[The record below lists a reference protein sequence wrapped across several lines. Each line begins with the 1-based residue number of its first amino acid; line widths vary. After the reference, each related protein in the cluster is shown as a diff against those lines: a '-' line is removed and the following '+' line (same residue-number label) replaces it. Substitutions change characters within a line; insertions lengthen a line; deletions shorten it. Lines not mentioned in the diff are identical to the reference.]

1 MSSRPVAE
9 PELLFVYGTLMRGH
23 SAHRLMTPGL
33 RFLGPARAA
42 GTLYD
47 LGPWPGFRPGEDRAE
62 GELYAI
68 DDPAA
73 LARLDDWE
81 GIDPAAPETGEY
93 VRGVVD
99 LLEPAVRVWVYVYR
113 GSIAGAPP
121 VTGRWRGAVDPGEH
135 GSAND
140 QHLLHDDPDTAPRD

>member
-9 PELLFVYGTLMRGH
+9 PDRLFVYGTLMRGH
-23 SAHRLMTPGL
+23 SAHRRMSPGL
-33 RFLGPARAA
+33 RYLGPAQAA

-47 LGPWPGFRPGEDRAE
+47 LGPWPGFRPGEGFAE

-81 GIDPAAPETGEY
+81 GIDPAAPAAGEY
-93 VRGVVD
+93 VRVVLE
-99 LLEPAVRVWVYVYR
+99 LLAPAVRAWGYVHR
-113 GSIAGAPP
+113 GPRAGAPL
-121 VTGRWRGAVDPGEH
+121 VSGRWRDP
-135 GSAND
+135 A
-140 QHLLHDDPDTAPRD
+140 PDAPCA

>member
-1 MSSRPVAE
+1 MSSPPVAE
-9 PELLFVYGTLMRGH
+9 PDRLFVYGTLMRGH
-23 SAHRLMTPGL
+23 SAHRLMSPGL
-33 RFLGPARAA
+33 RYLGPARAA

-47 LGPWPGFRPGEDRAE
+47 LGPWPGFRPGEGIAE

-81 GIDPAAPETGEY
+81 GIDPATPGAGEY

-99 LLEPAVRVWVYVYR
+99 LLEPAVRVWVYVCR
-113 GSIAGAPP
+113 GPIAGAPR

-140 QHLLHDDPDTAPRD
+140 QNLMHGDPDTAPRG

>member
-42 GTLYD
+42 GTLHD
-47 LGPWPGFRPGEDRAE
+47 LGPWPGFRPGRGFVE

-68 DDPAA
+68 VDPRA
-73 LARLDDWE
+73 LARLDHWE
-81 GIDPAAPETGEY
+81 GIDPAVPESADYCRLVLE
-93 VRGVVD
+93 
-99 LLEPAVRVWVYVYR
+99 LAEPALRAWVYVYR
-113 GSIAGAPP
+113 GPLAGAPQ
-121 VTGRWRGAVDPGEH
+121 VAGRWRE
-135 GSAND
+135 
-140 QHLLHDDPDTAPRD
+140 PDTGLSSDAAE

>member
-1 MSSRPVAE
+1 MSSRPLAE

-33 RFLGPARAA
+33 RYLDSARAA

-47 LGPWPGFRPGEDRAE
+47 LGPWPGFRPGQGVAE

-81 GIDPAAPETGEY
+81 GIDPAAPEAGEY

-99 LLEPAVRVWVYVYR
+99 LPEPAVRAWVYVYR
-113 GSIAGAPP
+113 GPIADAPR
-121 VTGRWRGAVDPGEH
+121 VKGRWRGAVDPGEH

-140 QHLLHDDPDTAPRD
+140 QHLLLGDPDTAPRG